1 LAYQGGYFMNISF
14 VSSGSEQLAITLLAN
29 MARERGH
36 KVSLAFSAALFKEF
50 KIAALANLFDDT
62 NLVVQSLIEQRPHIV
77 AFSSLT
83 QSYQWMLGIARE
95 IKKVFPDVVT
105 VFGGVH
111 VSAVPEVAL
120 KNKEVDY
127 VVVGEGENAFFE
139 IIEAIK
145 ENDFYR
151 KISNTRY
158 INPDGV
164 IVRGDQKGFKQEL
177 EELPYFTKELWEND
191 TIVTDNVIT
200 MASRGCPYRCT
211 FCFNNFFAELP
222 DDTKTKGKYVRSRS
236 VDHVISE
243 LLLIKNRYKK
253 IKYIDFQ
260 DDIFTVN
267 KIWLQEFLTRYKLEI
282 NIPFQ
287 CLSHPKYMDSEV
299 ASWLK
304 EAGCVWCQIG
314 IQTMDD
320 EFKNGTL
327 RRYEKSNNI
336 EKALKAMLSAG
347 LKVKADHMLALPG
360 EPLEAQEN
368 ARRLYAES
376 CPTRIQSF
384 WTCFLPGT
392 ELLKDAVKSGIVSA
406 EQEERLNNGIDFF
419 FFNNPEN
426 IKDIK
431 LIKYYQNYQLLFKLY
446 PLLPG
451 WLRKRLKPK
460 HVNFLPSQVKRL
472 AGMFADF
479 INAIVNQNP
488 ELLAYMK
495 YTAYHS
501 WHIIL
506 KKIRL
511 KSSGNKMYN
520 KPDTVNKPEPVWQS
534 PL

>member
-1 LAYQGGYFMNISF
+1 MNISF

-29 MARERGH
+29 MAKQKGH
-36 KVSLAFSAALFKEF
+36 NVQLAFSAALFKDF
-50 KIAALANLFDDT
+50 RIPFLVNLFDDT
-62 NLVVQSLIEQRPHIV
+62 NLLIDTLKQQKPDIV
-77 AFSSLT
+77 AFSCLT
-83 QSYQWMLGIARE
+83 QSYQWMLSIARE
-95 IKKVFPDVVT
+95 IKKNYPDVIT
-105 VFGGVH
+105 IFGGVH

-127 VVVGEGENAFFE
+127 VVVGEGEDAFFE
-139 IIEAIK
+139 IIDAIK
-145 ENDFYR
+145 EKDFYR
-151 KISNTRY
+151 TITNTRY
-158 INPDGV
+158 INPDGK
-164 IVRGDQKGFKQEL
+164 ILRGDQKGFKQEL

-191 TIVTDNVIT
+191 TIVTDNFIT

-222 DDTKTKGKYVRSRS
+222 DTKTKGKYVRTRS
-236 VDHVISE
+236 VEHVINE
-243 LLLIKNRYKK
+243 LLISKQKYKH

-267 KIWLQEFLTRYKLEI
+267 KKWLQDFLIRYKNEI

-287 CLSHPKYMDSEV
+287 CLSHPKYMDEDV
-299 ASWLK
+299 ALWLK
-304 EAGCVWCQIG
+304 KAGCVWVQIG

-327 RRYEKSNNI
+327 RRYEKSNHI
-336 EKALKAMLSAG
+336 EKALSVMLKAG

-368 ARRLYAES
+368 ARKLYAEN

-392 ELLKDAVKSGIVSA
+392 EMLKDAVKDGTVSK

-419 FFNNPEN
+419 FFNNPDN

-431 LIKYYQNYQLLFKLY
+431 LIKYYENYLLLFKIY
-446 PLLPG
+446 PLLPKF
-451 WLRKRLKPK
+451 LRLRLKSN
-460 HVNFLPSQVKRL
+460 HVNFIPSSAKRIL
-472 AGMFADF
+472 GMFVDF
-479 INAIVNQNP
+479 VNAIVNQNP

-501 WHIIL
+501 YSIL
-506 KKIRL
+506 FRKFK
-511 KSSGNKMYN
+511 NKTNLLLYN
-520 KPDTVNKPEPVWQS
+520 KFYDINIKTNKRLYQKT
-534 PL
+534 